1 MAVGERST
9 IPDEAGDVAGLK
21 RSSWHQR
28 ASAYVAEL
36 QAELDRIEAG
46 SDMSHDTRRLLDKA
60 EVQLKAAREALNEA
74 DTLRS
79 RFSGWAVDRTWAN
92 IHRAELSILK
102 LTDEKDLAWW
112 GTEVL
117 ARAEQHLGADD
128 PIRKE
133 LESQVRSDDNRKV
146 GWRFKDLAIRTLRAA
161 NDAQDL
167 ERSRLRSFGNILLT
181 SVVLAGLIAGLLV
194 LWGYLQPQAIAKNLC
209 FDSPPPNSSRFCP
222 IGTSPSGGDVL
233 IVEFFGLG
241 GAALAGA
248 VSLRNMQGT
257 ATPYMVPM
265 FLLLLRLPV
274 GALAAVFGLLI
285 IQGGFVPGFSNLD
298 SPAQVLAWSLVFGVA
313 QETVTRLI
321 DQQGRK
327 VIGNVRGPSR
337 GFDEKSTR
345 APTSLEPPPAGPP
358 ATDGQRRPG
367 LRHVLHRHPPDH
379 PGPPGR

>member
-1 MAVGERST
+1 MTVGEHNT
-9 IPDEAGDVAGLK
+9 IPDGAGDVAGLK

-46 SDMSHDTRRLLDKA
+46 GQMSSDARTLLEKA
-60 EVQLKAAREALNEA
+60 EVQLKAAREALNEG

-79 RFSGWAVDRTWAN
+79 RVSGWAVDRTWAN

-102 LTDEKDLAWW
+102 LTDEEDLAWW

-117 ARAEQHLGADD
+117 ARVGQHLGADD

-133 LESQVRSDDNRKV
+133 LESQVKYNGKKI
-146 GWRFKDLAIRTLRAA
+146 GWRFKDLAVRALRAA

-167 ERSRLRSFGNILLT
+167 ERSRLRSFGNILLM
-181 SVVLAGLIAGLLV
+181 SIILASLIAGLLV
-194 LWGYLQPQAIAKNLC
+194 LWGFIQPQAIAKNLC
-209 FDSPPPNSSRFCP
+209 FNSPPPNSKLFCP
-222 IGTSPSGGDVL
+222 IGSQPSGGDVL

-241 GAALAGA
+241 GAAVAGA
-248 VSLRNMQGT
+248 VSLRKMQGT

-298 SPAQVLAWSLVFGVA
+298 TSAQVLAWSLVFGVA

-327 VIGNVRGPSR
+327 VIDNVRGPSR
-337 GFDEKSTR
+337 SFDDKESERSPDVPSTPT
-345 APTSLEPPPAGPP
+345 APSMNGH
-358 ATDGQRRPG
+358 RRPG
-367 LRHVLHRHPPDH
+367 LRQVFHRHD
-379 PGPPGR
+379 

>member
-1 MAVGERST
+1 MPVVQRST
-9 IPDEAGDVAGLK
+9 IQDASGDVAGHK

-36 QAELDRIEAG
+36 QAELDRFRAPSTMSG
-46 SDMSHDTRRLLDKA
+46 NMPSDTKSLLEKA
-60 EVQLKAAREALNEA
+60 EVQLNTARQALNER
-74 DTLRS
+74 DTLRA
-79 RFSGWAVDRTWAN
+79 RFSGSMVDRTWAN

-102 LTDEKDLAWW
+102 LTDEEDLAWW

-117 ARAEQHLGADD
+117 ARAEQHLGAGD

-133 LESQVRSDDNRKV
+133 LESQVKSHNRML
-146 GWRFKDLAIRTLRAA
+146 GWRFKDLAVRALRAA

-167 ERSRLRSFGNILLT
+167 ERSRLRNFGNILLT
-181 SVVLAGLIAGLLV
+181 SVILATLIAGTLV
-194 LWGYLQPQAIAKNLC
+194 LWGYLEPQAVAKNLC
-209 FDSPPPNSSRFCP
+209 FTSPPPGSNPLCP
-222 IGTSPSGGDVL
+222 IGTNPSGGDVL

-248 VSLRNMQGT
+248 VSLRKMQGT

-265 FLLLLRLPV
+265 LLLLLRLPV
-274 GALAAVFGLLI
+274 GAVAAVFGLLI

-298 SPAQVLAWSLVFGVA
+298 SSAQVLAWSLAFGVA

-337 GFDEKSTR
+337 GFEDEP
-345 APTSLEPPPAGPP
+345 APGPVRP
-358 ATDGQRRPG
+358 ETPVGPTMDGQRRPG
-367 LRHVLHRHPPDH
+367 LRQAFQRRHN
-379 PGPPGR
+379 